1 MLVYKVSILNSE
13 EGALSA
19 GPLLNSSNNG
29 VITSSVETR
38 DKTLTLQSRVPH
50 LIPTPKLD
58 Q

>member
-13 EGALSA
+13 EGALRV

-29 VITSSVETR
+29 VITSSVETTDR
-38 DKTLTLQSRVPH
+38 TLTLQSRVPH
-50 LIPTPKLD
+50 LMPTSELH